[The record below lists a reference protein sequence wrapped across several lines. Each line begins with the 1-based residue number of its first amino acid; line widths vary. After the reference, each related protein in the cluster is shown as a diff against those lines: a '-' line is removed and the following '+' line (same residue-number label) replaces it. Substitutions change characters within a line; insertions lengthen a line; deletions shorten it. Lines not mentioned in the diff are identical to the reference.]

1 MKLAALCDKDTS
13 VGLRLA
19 GLQDVYVPDE
29 KVHDLWNQ
37 LAEKDDLGIIF
48 ITESIAEQISKSLND
63 YRLRYSIPIIIEI
76 PDKNGRRKDHVDY
89 VSKLIKKAVGVEVSK
104 ER

>member
-1 MKLAALCDKDTS
+1 MKLAALCDKDTA

-19 GLQDVYVPDE
+19 GIQDAYIPDG
-29 KVHDLWNQ
+29 DARDMWNQ
-37 LAEKDDLGIIF
+37 LAEKDDVGIIF
-48 ITESIAEQISKSLND
+48 ITESIAEQISGALND
-63 YRLRYSIPIIIEI
+63 YRLRHAIPIVIEI

-104 ER
+104 EK